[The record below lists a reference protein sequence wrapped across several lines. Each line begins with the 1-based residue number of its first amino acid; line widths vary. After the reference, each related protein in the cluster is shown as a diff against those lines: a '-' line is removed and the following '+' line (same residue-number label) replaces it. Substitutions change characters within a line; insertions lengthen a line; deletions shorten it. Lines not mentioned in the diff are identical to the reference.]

1 MKDAEKFIVKI
12 EEKAKEWDI
21 SAVMALEDREGFR
34 YENAFGYADRAAK
47 RPLTQSD
54 RFCLDSESCIFLVL
68 CAMRLMEEGKLR
80 LSDKVSRF
88 IPEYRLGDKITVRNI
103 LKWDTG
109 LPDYWCSV
117 RMTKLQKDPAHAAL
131 SDQERFVRE
140 YALHAADIPFAE
152 VLKDINGLELTHE
165 PGREDD
171 GSETGMKFLAEII
184 RRASGMT
191 APEYLF
197 RHFFA
202 PLGMAD
208 TRPGNDAT
216 AALSG
221 VFRDDVL
228 IPLPALSPETAFT
241 TTLADMNRLARA
253 LAEKQFFSEKTWAL
267 MLKCNWHDNAF
278 GFSKQGSL
286 FIADTYPT
294 KLRNN
299 WRLYLDF
306 DSGLSMLILNSEE
319 MRMKLDQ
326 SRRWRSFNGDFR
338 RAWLDTRVYPDKPE
352 MQKVSEKNVWDAMD
366 IEILPEQLDFVPECT
381 RCMATM
387 LAQKQPVYVLMD
399 HGVAVGMAGLT
410 VKPRKND
417 FAVSYLQV
425 DYRYQHRGYGRILL
439 TKAIDILKKAG
450 AKELEIGVNRFN
462 LPAQRLYRSVGFQ
475 DKEIYDEFIALK
487 MTL

>member
-1 MKDAEKFIVKI
+1 MKDADKFIAKI

-21 SAVMALEDREGFR
+21 SAVVALEDREGFR
-34 YENAFGYADRAAK
+34 YENAFGYANRAAK
-47 RPLTQSD
+47 HPLTQND
-54 RFCLDSESCIFLVL
+54 RFCLDAESCIFLVL
-68 CAMRLMEEGKLR
+68 CVMRLMEEGKLR

-88 IPEYRLGDKITVRNI
+88 IPEYRLGDRITVRNI

-117 RMTKLQKDPAHAAL
+117 RMTRLQKDPAHTAL
-131 SDQERFVRE
+131 TDQERFTRE
-140 YALHAADIPFAE
+140 YELHAADVPFAE
-152 VLKDINGLELTHE
+152 VLKDINDLDLTHE
-165 PGREDD
+165 PGKEDD
-171 GSETGMKFLAEII
+171 GSETGVKFLSEII

-197 RHFFA
+197 QYFFT
-202 PLGMAD
+202 PLDMAD

-221 VFRDDVL
+221 VLRDEEL
-228 IPLPALSPETAFT
+228 ISLPALSPETAFT
-241 TTLADMNRLARA
+241 TTLADMDKLARA
-253 LAEKQFFSEKTWAL
+253 LAEKQFFSEKTWVL
-267 MLKCNWHDNAF
+267 MLKCNWRENTF

-286 FIADTYPT
+286 FMADTYPT

-306 DSGLSMLILNSEE
+306 DSGLSMLTLNNEE

-326 SRRWRSFNGDFR
+326 NSRWRSFDGDFR
-338 RAWLDTRVYPDKPE
+338 RAWLDTKVYPDKPE
-352 MQKVSEKNVWDAMD
+352 MQKVSDKNVWDAMS
-366 IEILPEQLDFVPECT
+366 IELLPKQLDFVPECT
-381 RCMATM
+381 RCMAAM
-387 LAQKQPVYVLMD
+387 LAQRQPVYVLMD

-410 VKPRKND
+410 VKPKKNK

-439 TKAIDILKKAG
+439 TKAIDILKKKG
-450 AKELEIGVNRFN
+450 AKRLEIGVNRFN

-475 DKEIYDEFIALK
+475 DKEIYDEFIELE